1 MTGGPVGD
9 RRNWVIALAIIVLG
23 TIITPAVV
31 AESANDWQQWAIV
44 LAIFVVGLLLGA
56 VTRSLWSLLVP
67 LALALLWIL
76 YVWLKPVLGPEELP
90 RSIVSIFVAAF
101 VLGPGLLGA
110 GLGIALGRVLRQ
122 PG

>member
-9 RRNWVIALAIIVLG
+9 RRNWVIALAIIVG
-23 TIITPAVV
+23 IIATAVV
-31 AESANDWQQWAIV
+31 IASVDTWREWAIL

-76 YVWLKPVLGPEELP
+76 YVWLTPVLGPEELP

-110 GLGIALGRVLRQ
+110 GIGIALGRVLRR